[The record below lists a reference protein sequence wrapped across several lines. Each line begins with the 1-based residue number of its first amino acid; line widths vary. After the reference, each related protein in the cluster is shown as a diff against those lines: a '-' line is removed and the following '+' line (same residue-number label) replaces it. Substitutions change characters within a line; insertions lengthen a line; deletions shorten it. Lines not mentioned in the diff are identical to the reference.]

1 MCVHLQSKTN
11 LLQWI
16 MTYLNKF
23 HKEVTERK
31 KRKIAASQ
39 QLQTSLA
46 DFAEYMK
53 HNLALAKAM

>member
-1 MCVHLQSKTN
+1 
-11 LLQWI
+11 

-39 QLQTSLA
+39 LSPMSSA
-46 DFAEYMK
+46 DFAEYM
-53 HNLALAKAM
+53 NRNMELAKAMEQGTFS

>member
-1 MCVHLQSKTN
+1 
-11 LLQWI
+11 

-39 QLQTSLA
+39 LSPMSSA

-53 HNLALAKAM
+53 RNMELAKAMEQGTSSWLMQR

>member
-1 MCVHLQSKTN
+1 
-11 LLQWI
+11 

-39 QLQTSLA
+39 LSPMSSA

-53 HNLALAKAM
+53 RNMELAKAMEQGTFSWLIQR